1 MSQKKCKAWTID
13 EWQAGYRSQQ
23 LDIDDLIEYVAAWR
37 SDDDFAWIS
46 LASTALLTEQ
56 IQTLKDKASQ
66 VKQQALP
73 LYGIPFA
80 VKDNIDV
87 AGFAST
93 VACPSLSDIK
103 TEDAEVIRR
112 LKQAGAIV
120 VGKTNLD
127 QFATGL
133 VGTRSPFGAVPNSFN
148 PEYISGGS
156 SSGSASVVARGLVPF
171 SLGTDTAGS
180 GRVPAAL
187 NNIVGLKPSKGR
199 LSNRGVFPAC
209 KSLDCVSVFA
219 LTVEDAELVAQIAS
233 AYDEKDSYSRRNPC
247 TTPARFSASVHF
259 AIPQQLNF
267 YGDTQAEYAFQ
278 QVLARLQSMGIT
290 ISPIDFTAFEKLAL
304 QLYQG
309 AWVAE
314 RTAAVDDL
322 LTQHANVFDPTVA
335 AIIGQGRNYTA
346 VDAYQAEYIRQD
358 LSREINQILQQF
370 DALLLPTAPTTY
382 RIAEV
387 MANPLELNARLGIY
401 TNFTNLADL
410 TALALPA
417 GFAKDG
423 LPFGI
428 SLIAPAW
435 HDQALSHFGKLWQAQ
450 SQLTLGAMDKVFQP
464 SSTPTTLTNT
474 DTHIRVAV
482 VGAHLTG
489 MPLNFQLTTRQAV
502 HVETTTTSNH
512 YALYALDTTPP
523 KPGLLRT
530 TQANQSIIVELWDI
544 PTARFGEFVAEIAAP
559 LAMGNLELIDGRW
572 VKGFVCEAYALSD
585 ALNISQ
591 FGGWRSYIQSLSN
604 SKTAPY

>member
-1 MSQKKCKAWTID
+1 MSQKKCKAWTVD
-13 EWQAGYRSQQ
+13 EWQAGYRNHQ

-37 SDDDFAWIS
+37 SDDDLAWIS

-56 IQTLKDKASQ
+56 IQALKDRAQQ
-66 VKQQALP
+66 VKQLEKALP

-93 VACPSLSDIK
+93 VACPSLSEIK
-103 TEDAEVIRR
+103 TEDAEVVRR

-133 VGTRSPFGAVPNSFN
+133 VGTRSPRGAVPNSFN

-171 SLGTDTAGS
+171 ALGTDTAGS

-219 LTVEDAELVAQIAS
+219 LTVKDAELVAQIAT
-233 AYDEKDSYSRRNPC
+233 AYDAKDSYSRRNPC
-247 TTPARFSASVHF
+247 TAPARFSTSPHF
-259 AIPQQLNF
+259 AIPAQLNF

-278 QVLARLQSMGIT
+278 QVVARLQSLGIT
-290 ISPIDFTAFEKLAL
+290 ISKIDFTAFEKLAL

-314 RTAAVDDL
+314 RTAAVDHL
-322 LTQHANVFDPTVA
+322 LANHVEVFDPTVA
-335 AIIGQGRNYTA
+335 TIIRQGHNYTA

-370 DALLLPTAPTTY
+370 DALLLPTAPTIY

-435 HDQALSHFGKLWQAQ
+435 HDQALSHFGKMWQAQ
-450 SQLTLGAMDKVFQP
+450 SQLTLGALDKVYQP
-464 SSTPTTLTNT
+464 SSTSTVISNAA
-474 DTHIRVAV
+474 THIRVAV

-502 HVETTTTSNH
+502 YVETTTTSDH
-512 YALYALDTTPP
+512 YALYALDTMPA
-523 KPGLLRT
+523 KPGLQRT
-530 TQANQSIIVELWDI
+530 AEANQAIIVELWDI
-544 PTARFGEFVAEIAAP
+544 PTARFGEFIAEIAAP
-559 LAMGNLELIDGRW
+559 LAMGNVELIDGRW
-572 VKGFVCEAYALSD
+572 VKGFVCEAYALND

-604 SKTAPY
+604 